1 MKELRFHRDLY
12 PGEAVDA
19 AIQTLEPWAQLVREA
34 TDSHWIVRISAR
46 SSAAE
51 RRVAGELANFALGLT
66 VRQGP
71 RTPRASDHEEAAKES
86 PRGP

>member
-19 AIQTLEPWAQLVREA
+19 AIRTFEPWARLVRE
-34 TDSHWIVRISAR
+34 TSDSHWIVRISAR
-46 SSAAE
+46 SAAAE

-66 VRQGP
+66 IREG
-71 RTPRASDHEEAAKES
+71 RA
-86 PRGP
+86 P

>member
-1 MKELRFHRDLY
+1 MKELRFHRELY

-19 AIQTLEPWAQLVREA
+19 AMKTLAPWAQITQEA
-34 TDSHWIVRISAR
+34 SPTHWIVRITAR
-46 SSAAE
+46 SLGVE

-71 RTPRASDHEEAAKES
+71 PTA
-86 PRGP
+86 